1 MEDILN
7 NNDSSDEEIKS
18 LSPTFDLISDEIINK
33 WEKILKSNNLEK
45 ARLITEDINFDDY
58 NLSYDCTQTI
68 KNDSHRTRVR
78 ERFSFPDFEITLQKI
93 LIYYCKLNNLEYKQ
107 GLNEV
112 LGPFLLL
119 KIKLPKLNMCRIY
132 NLFTLFIDYFLPN
145 YFYEPELFSFRSSV
159 SLVTLL
165 LKYHDPK
172 LFNLFEQNNISAE
185 MYSINWL
192 LTTFTNKNSLEI
204 TYTLWDIIIEE
215 NDQLFIHFMIISFLN
230 YHRKKFLETD
240 GSSIPVFFSKI
251 QISTKEQL
259 SEIVMSA
266 REIRKNTPLS
276 LRILVKNLEIFKS
289 RTTRVKEM
297 YEKYN
302 PEQMLAMPVLPEELF
317 SKMYINK
324 KSIPCPNE
332 KCENF
337 FLNIDIKDNIDNK
350 DENKKTDEAKKT
362 NICCEICRIHNF
374 KNNIKYII
382 IDLRN
387 KNDSSTKYSI
397 ANEGTLLF
405 INNEILPQDMLN
417 KNNVGEFLSQQINNL
432 RDIENKEKPKNN
444 DENISNNNIHIVL
457 MTNDTDNYDEFE
469 YNYQETQSNS
479 KKLGITNILNSAIT
493 SIKKKLDDQKNKNQM
508 KPETIQQLRL
518 QIKQYELIKNIL
530 LTLIE
535 KEYPYIS
542 YIYGGYK
549 SIHNLCLKYNIN
561 IIDHKPNNCYI
572 CMNKYLEDSYNNN
585 EPSYKI
591 INKTRDYPI
600 NLVRRFNDTNRKKS
614 EAKNLEE
621 ENNKSNLK
629 NRVLEELP
637 VIEMNEFL
645 NDKKN
650 KIYHCLLVWHNMN
663 DINEKIIFIVFEKL
677 IQIFKMNVKKDGI
690 FFDVIEKI
698 DYGELKDIKRVKNVF
713 NLYYKKGD
721 KNNDLKIDTFTDND
735 GESFFKIINSI
746 LEKNKEEKNFV
757 DNQ

>member
-663 DINEKIIFIVFEKL
+663 DINEKIIFIVFEEL